1 MAIRKRTR
9 NISTLVCTFVLLA
22 WIVSDA
28 GSGHAVAQE
37 NSECV
42 GGWMAA
48 FRPSV
53 VEDEG
58 LPWNEGITATYY
70 GISRSSYWGG
80 YGNRIYPATDF
91 FCALPANTDNLDC
104 LGGHLAC
111 RMSRCGDA
119 QPTLDQLLASEPLS
133 IEEENEAVP
142 ASTEEENENDPAS
155 TEEENE
161 DEDDAFQFWPEDD
174 GISTPWIIE
183 GTEGD
188 GLFRVIEIKPAGQDG
203 PVYEAYVGDV
213 GPWGNSDPYWQD
225 YSRPAAEDGIDSRGR
240 RTNRAGIDIS
250 YALAQELGCTGVML
264 IDWRWKTYRSA
275 YVVRRQPTEWRW

>member
-1 MAIRKRTR
+1 MRTR
-9 NISTLVCTFVLLA
+9 NITALVCTFILLA

-28 GSGHAVAQE
+28 GVHRASAQE

-42 GGWMAA
+42 GGWMTA

-58 LPWNEGITATYY
+58 LPWNEGITASYY
-70 GISRSSYWGG
+70 GTSRSAYWGG

-91 FCALPANTDNLDC
+91 FCALPANMDNLDC

-119 QPTLDQLLASEPLS
+119 QPLLDLLLVSDPPA
-133 IEEENEAVP
+133 EEENGDGFV
-142 ASTEEENENDPAS
+142 
-155 TEEENE
+155 
-161 DEDDAFQFWPEDD
+161 FWPEDD

-203 PVYEAYVGDV
+203 PIYEAYVGDV

-225 YSRPAAEDGIDSRGR
+225 SSRPDAEDGIDPRGR

-250 YALAQELGCTGVML
+250 YALAQELGCTGLMQ
-264 IDWRWKTYRSA
+264 IDWRWKSYRGA
-275 YVVRRQPTEWRW
+275 YVVRRQETEWRW

>member
-1 MAIRKRTR
+1 MSVRIRTR
-9 NISTLVCTFVLLA
+9 DISILACSFFLLL
-22 WIVSDA
+22 WIMSDTPRNSA
-28 GSGHAVAQE
+28 SAQE
-37 NSECV
+37 TAEDA

-58 LPWNEGITATYY
+58 LPWIEDITASYY
-70 GISRSSYWGG
+70 GISRSAYWGG
-80 YGNRIYPATDF
+80 YGNRIYPETEY
-91 FCALPANTDNLDC
+91 FCALPANMDNLDC

-111 RMSRCGDA
+111 RMSRCDDA
-119 QPTLDQLLASEPLS
+119 QPVLDELLSA
-133 IEEENEAVP
+133 
-142 ASTEEENENDPAS
+142 DPP
-155 TEEENE
+155 E
-161 DEDDAFQFWPEDD
+161 DESDIDGFEFWPDDD
-174 GISTPWIIE
+174 GPSTPWIIE

-225 YSRPAAEDGIDSRGR
+225 GSRPDAEDGVDPRGR

-250 YALAQELGCTGVML
+250 YALAQELGCTGLMQ
-264 IDWRWKTYRSA
+264 IDWRWKTVEGA
-275 YVVRRQPTEWRW
+275 YVVRRKETTWRW